1 MNRLSFKMFLILS
14 PLALFVA
21 IFGYVYYQAR
31 INLMVEHIRQ
41 SSQLAIA
48 QGAKEISHYIDR
60 RFSEFDLVS
69 AHLAQCQD
77 EHVVTER
84 MEDAISFASGFSML
98 LLTDTKG
105 SIIDSVFSANKSNRY
120 ILRQDISGLI
130 AYDAFT
136 KKQLSLSY
144 QQWLIDQPI
153 NQAKEQLV
161 YEKLQKLKS
170 RGEENSIESR
180 ELRNQL
186 NNLRAIKSLPRPVVS
201 LMPAEYIAQLGLI
214 FDSETYFLSRPLVD
228 CSGELKGYY
237 TAVLDRTLIEDQIFE
252 IKSTLVNDNINQV
265 DVSIMTKL
273 NRRLL
278 MPTKYLN
285 AEALKEYGPNATA
298 SPWLRPDLGG
308 VLINQDIYISPSWGH
323 RFTRASGLNVAQHEL
338 GLCLL
343 AFIDIEELN
352 SENRHILR
360 EVLAYV
366 GAALIVF
373 LLLTLY
379 LARYVGV
386 PIERLRRQ
394 AKALEKGKSIRGEL
408 LERKD
413 EIGELFAAFYH
424 MAEAIKGKEQQ
435 LTVLAQQDSLT
446 GVLNR
451 RALIEAANIQR
462 RVNDKIG
469 VCMMDLDHFKTIN
482 DEYGHAAGDKVLKA
496 FCQLV
501 SKEIR
506 QQDLFGRVGGE
517 EFCLVLPDANLAQTL
532 LIAERIRLSA
542 EMVLGSVLEL
552 GDDMKVTVSIGATL
566 WQCSNFERALFIAD
580 KALYRAKHEGR
591 NQVQHALTED
601 DNGDYYH

>member
-77 EHVVTER
+77 EHAVTER

-130 AYDAFT
+130 AYDEFT

-186 NNLRAIKSLPRPVVS
+186 NNLRSIKSLPRPVVS

-214 FDSETYFLSRPLVD
+214 FDNETYFLSRPLVD
-228 CSGELKGYY
+228 CAGELKGYY

-285 AEALKEYGPNATA
+285 AEALKEYGPNATS

-394 AKALEKGKSIRGEL
+394 AKALEKGK
-408 LERKD
+408 
-413 EIGELFAAFYH
+413 
-424 MAEAIKGKEQQ
+424 EQQ

-501 SKEIR
+501 SQEIR

-566 WQCSNFERALFIAD
+566 WQCCNFERALFIAD